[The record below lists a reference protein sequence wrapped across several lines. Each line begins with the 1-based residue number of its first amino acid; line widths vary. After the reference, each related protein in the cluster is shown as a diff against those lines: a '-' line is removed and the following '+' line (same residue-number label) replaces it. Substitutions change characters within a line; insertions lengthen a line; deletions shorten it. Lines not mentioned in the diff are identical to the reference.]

1 MTDTPIDGAEP
12 QSPPAAPPR
21 NLLSALWQRKAL
33 ILFGLAVGTLV
44 GVLVYLQRPSVY
56 QSSAQVH
63 VTKKRSELISGPDG
77 MGLAYEDFIPTHLV
91 LIRSP
96 KIVQKA
102 VAILKEMN
110 GERQEE
116 GELPPLSVL
125 VGQSDAGVIGTIR
138 GGLSAAREGNDPTA
152 ASTGII
158 NLSYRGPVAEECP
171 IILDAVIEAYEEY
184 LSEVSKNTAEEAYK
198 EVTEARKALDKEL
211 NEKEKLRLDRRDKG
225 PLIWGERDSGTFYLA
240 QLTALNTKLVAIPLQ
255 KTDIKDRLKAIEAA
269 RAKGVVT
276 ERLLSPLGGRDRPT
290 ITERSLE
297 EALLPLLQQEQTLQ
311 EDYGPDHPKLKT
323 VRRQV
328 AMTRELYQRRAL
340 LPAGGGPNLD
350 DPVPADLVDGFVRF
364 LEWDLKDLEET
375 EKSLKALFKQ
385 EEEKAREVLKHFHQD
400 EALSSE
406 IRRKQQNFDL
416 ASQRL
421 SDFRVAKDNDSGGY
435 RSSVISPPEGAGK
448 VAPSLSQ
455 VLSIW
460 VFLGL
465 LGGVGLA
472 YLAEVTD
479 KSFRTPEEIRRRLG
493 LPIVGH
499 IPYTARAAT
508 NGDGAAAAGHLDAS
522 LLAYHQ
528 PSALEAEA
536 YKSLRTSLYFST
548 RGERH
553 KVIQITSP
561 NMGDGKS
568 TLAANL
574 AICIAQSGKTVV
586 LVDADCRR
594 PRLHRLFGLRGEL
607 GLTSVIVGECGPQ
620 EAVRPTEVPHLSVLP
635 CGPRPTN
642 PAELLTSPKFEEL
655 LNELRGQYD
664 FVLVDSPPLL
674 AVTDPC
680 VVAAR
685 ADGVL
690 LTIRVSKNGRPAA
703 ERAKELLTGMG
714 ANVLGVVVNG
724 IGKEAVAYGYGYRH
738 YRYDQYGYEYRGR
751 DEEADPV
758 VKAEKNGTAA
768 PADGAAPRC

>member
-1 MTDTPIDGAEP
+1 MTDTLIDGAEP
-12 QSPPAAPPR
+12 QGPPAVPSR
-21 NLLSALWQRKAL
+21 NLLSVLWQRKAL

-44 GVLVYLQRPSVY
+44 GVLVFLQRPAVY

-63 VTKKRSELISGPDG
+63 VIKKRSEVLAGPDG
-77 MGLAYEDFIPTHLV
+77 MAVAYEDFIPTHLV

-96 KIVQKA
+96 LIVKKA
-102 VAILKEMN
+102 VGILKEIN
-110 GERQEE
+110 EEREE
-116 GELPPLSVL
+116 DDLPPLSVL
-125 VGQSDAGVIGTIR
+125 AGKDDAGVMGAVR
-138 GGLSAAREGNDPTA
+138 GGLSAAREGNEPAA

-171 IILDAVIEAYEEY
+171 IILEAVIEAYEEY
-184 LSEVSKNTAEEAYK
+184 LREVSKNTLEETYK
-198 EVTEARKALDKEL
+198 EVAKAREELEKEL
-211 NEKEKLRLDRRDKG
+211 QDLEKTQGEKRTDG
-225 PLIWGERDSGTFYLA
+225 PLIWGEKDSGSFYLGR
-240 QLTALNTKLVAIPLQ
+240 LIALDAKRAAIPLQ
-255 KTDIKDRLKAIEAA
+255 KMEIENRLNAIAAA
-269 RAKGVVT
+269 RKEGQVP
-276 ERLLSPLGGRDRPT
+276 ERLLSPLGLGKDKPT

-297 EALLPLLQQEQTLQ
+297 EQLLPLLQQEQTLQ
-311 EDYGPDHPKLKT
+311 EDFGPDHPKLKA
-323 VRRQV
+323 VRRQI
-328 AMTRELYQRRAL
+328 AMTRYLYQRRAS
-340 LPAGGGPNLD
+340 LPAGGGP
-350 DPVPADLVDGFVRF
+350 DPDEIATPERVDAFVRF
-364 LEWDLKDLEET
+364 LKEELKGLKET
-375 EKSLKALFKQ
+375 ERSLNDLF
-385 EEEKAREVLKHFHQD
+385 EEEEEGARDVLVQLNKDQ
-400 EALSSE
+400 ALSNK
-406 IRRKQQNFDL
+406 IRRKQQNCEL
-416 ASQRL
+416 AAQRL
-421 SDFRVAKDNDSGGY
+421 SEIKVASQNDSSGY

-455 VLSIW
+455 VVSIW
-460 VFLGL
+460 VFFGL

-493 LPIVGH
+493 LPIIGH
-499 IPYTARAAT
+499 IPFTVAKA
-508 NGDGAAAAGHLDAS
+508 NGDGAAAAGRLDAS
-522 LLAYHQ
+522 LFAYHR

-536 YKSLRTSLYFST
+536 YKSLRTALYFST

-574 AICIAQSGKTVV
+574 AVCIAQSGKSVV

-594 PRLHRLFGLRGEL
+594 PRLHRLFGLRAEL
-607 GLTSVIVGECGPQ
+607 GLTSVIIGECGPQ
-620 EAVRPTEVPHLSVLP
+620 EAVLPTEVPHLSVLP

-655 LNELRGQYD
+655 LNELRGRYD

-703 ERAKELLTGMG
+703 ERAKEILNGIG
-714 ANVLGVVVNG
+714 AKVLGVVVNG
-724 IGKEAVAYGYGYRH
+724 IGKEAGAYGYGYRH
-738 YRYDQYGYEYRGR
+738 YRYDHYGYQYKSS

-758 VKAEKNGTAA
+758 VSAEKNGAA
-768 PADGAAPRC
+768 AEAGERGA